1 MHQLTAR
8 DGSNQGIDDQE
19 CAAQPRGGSRAREA
33 PQGQVAQ
40 PDGHRPP
47 RAGTRHGGRALQWT
61 GSPGGRLERGGVPR
75 LRAGDR
81 AIRGGR
87 RGALALSALCLDTSA
102 YSNFRRGN
110 EEVAALLDR
119 AELVGVPTVALGE
132 LRTGFL
138 LGGRRQRNETE
149 LTAFLDSSVVEV
161 LPVDAETSRHYA
173 EIVTELRKAGT
184 PVPTNDI
191 WIAAIAARNGTTVL
205 TCDDHFER
213 IGRVGSIV
221 IDS

>member
-1 MHQLTAR
+1 M
-8 DGSNQGIDDQE
+8 S
-19 CAAQPRGGSRAREA
+19 SF
-33 PQGQVAQ
+33 
-40 PDGHRPP
+40 
-47 RAGTRHGGRALQWT
+47 
-61 GSPGGRLERGGVPR
+61 
-75 LRAGDR
+75 
-81 AIRGGR
+81 
-87 RGALALSALCLDTSA
+87 CLDTSA

-110 EEVAALLDR
+110 EEVAALLDQ
-119 AELVGVPTVALGE
+119 AELVGVSTIALGE

-138 LGGRRQRNETE
+138 LGGKRQRNETE
-149 LTAFLDSSVVEV
+149 LNAFLDSPAVEV

-173 EIVTELRKAGT
+173 EIVADLRKAGT

-191 WIAAIAARNGTTVL
+191 WIAAAAARNATTVL